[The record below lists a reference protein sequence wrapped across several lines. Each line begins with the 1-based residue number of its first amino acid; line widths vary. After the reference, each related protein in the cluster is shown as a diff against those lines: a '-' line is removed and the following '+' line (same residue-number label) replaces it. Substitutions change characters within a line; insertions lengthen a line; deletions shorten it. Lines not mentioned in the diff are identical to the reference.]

1 MKSTLTL
8 IDRYVIEAIN
18 KRQIDLISLN
28 QETGIEIRVLQKV
41 LSILESLELVLC
53 HQNQYSVHLK
63 NLKVYSKSKKF
74 EVMNIMKEISFNSKQ
89 VSIKK
94 VYLSKSD
101 DLRVQ
106 SMFQDIENFIESRS
120 SKHKSVKSKTLLYW
134 GQQNYGEL
142 INNYIN

>member
-41 LSILESLELVLC
+41 LSRLESLELVLC

-63 NLKVYSKSKKF
+63 NLKVYSKSKKI

-106 SMFQDIENFIESRS
+106 SMFQDIEDFIESRS

>member
-41 LSILESLELVLC
+41 LSRLESLELVLC